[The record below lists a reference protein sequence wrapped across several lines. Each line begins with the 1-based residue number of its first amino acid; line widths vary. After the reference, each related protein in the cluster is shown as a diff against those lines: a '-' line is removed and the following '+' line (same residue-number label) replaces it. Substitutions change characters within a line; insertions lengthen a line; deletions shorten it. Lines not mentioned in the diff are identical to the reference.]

1 MTNYTF
7 EEIKGLLLKSIQE
20 HDFESEFKTVKD
32 QTSAIDNISSQTNL
46 LALNASIEAARAG
59 DAGKGF
65 AVVAE
70 QIRALS
76 TETKTSSSEIQ
87 SALDRL
93 AVISDKMLSSIG
105 ETLSL
110 IQVTLDKIKQTS
122 ESISL
127 ITSDSTQIEDHIQP
141 LKMLNLL
148 TSSL

>member
-1 MTNYTF
+1 MILNLNSRLLKTRQVLSTTYPARPIF
-7 EEIKGLLLKSIQE
+7 LPSMLLLKP
-20 HDFESEFKTVKD
+20 
-32 QTSAIDNISSQTNL
+32 
-46 LALNASIEAARAG
+46 ARAG

-110 IQVTLDKIKQTS
+110 IQVTLDKITQTS

-127 ITSDSTQIEDHIQP
+127 ITSDSTQIEDHIHIIDTAIKDVESANKRLCKQHVP
-141 LKMLNLL
+141 GIRY
-148 TSSL
+148 S

>member
-1 MTNYTF
+1 M
-7 EEIKGLLLKSIQE
+7 LLLKLQE
-20 HDFESEFKTVKD
+20 QVKPERV
-32 QTSAIDNISSQTNL
+32 L
-46 LALNASIEAARAG
+46 L
-59 DAGKGF
+59 
-65 AVVAE
+65 AE

-127 ITSDSTQIEDHIQP
+127 ITSDSTQIEDHIHIIDTAIKDVESTCPKYQI
-141 LKMLNLL
+141 
-148 TSSL
+148 